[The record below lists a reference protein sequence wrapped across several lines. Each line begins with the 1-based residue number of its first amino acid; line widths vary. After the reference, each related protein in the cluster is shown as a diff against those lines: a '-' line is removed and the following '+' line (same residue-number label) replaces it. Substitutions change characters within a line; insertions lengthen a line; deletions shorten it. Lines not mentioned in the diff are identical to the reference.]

1 MGNWFSSDPPD
12 PYQFIQCQGASACCN
27 GLDGLCD
34 FRVNEIMWATSH
46 NAMSSREGGLPVLY
60 NNLFELEDALE
71 TGYRGLS
78 LDVCNCNGK
87 YQLCHGICNI
97 GAREPDDVLRSIVTF
112 LNNNPTEVILIT
124 LQLDSGADDT
134 VSLDDFYTQ
143 LKDTVPEV
151 LAMTYEH
158 PQDAA
163 SWPTL
168 GELKNSGKVRRRDGC
183 ILYL

>member
-1 MGNWFSSDPPD
+1 MGNFFSGGDPPD
-12 PYQFIQCQGASACCN
+12 PYQFIQCQGDNCCN

-34 FRVNEIMWATSH
+34 VRVNEIMFATSH
-46 NAMSSREGGLPVLY
+46 NAMSSKKGGLPVLY
-60 NNLFELEDALE
+60 NHIFELEDALE
-71 TGYRGLS
+71 TGYRGIS

-87 YQLCHGICNI
+87 YQICHGICQI
-97 GAREPDDVLRSIVTF
+97 GARPPDEVLGSIVTF
-112 LNNNPTEVILIT
+112 LKDNPTEVILIT
-124 LQLDSGADDT
+124 LQLDSGADET

-143 LKDTVPEV
+143 LKNTVPEA

-168 GELKNSGKVRRRDGC
+168 GELKSLGKVRGRYGC
-183 ILYL
+183 ILYI